1 MIIHHYLIVGLA
13 ILASASSRSTQKIL
27 TGPECDASGLIDPD
41 SHDSCSGNGLVI
53 DPISG
58 HSRPLVGH
66 HAIAG
71 QYHDLLHFYV
81 NALRRVS
88 MLFMD
93 HADKFEIHPMAIHGG
108 CNSEWSVGEINSK
121 GVMNSGEA
129 FDIVNVWVTQW
140 DHNQQMAEI
149 RTYIDSTRIPEA
161 LEKNEI
167 WWNGTTDRDNL

>member
-1 MIIHHYLIVGLA
+1 
-13 ILASASSRSTQKIL
+13 
-27 TGPECDASGLIDPD
+27 
-41 SHDSCSGNGLVI
+41 
-53 DPISG
+53 
-58 HSRPLVGH
+58 
-66 HAIAG
+66 
-71 QYHDLLHFYV
+71 
-81 NALRRVS
+81 

-149 RTYIDSTRIPEA
+149 RTYIDSTRISEA